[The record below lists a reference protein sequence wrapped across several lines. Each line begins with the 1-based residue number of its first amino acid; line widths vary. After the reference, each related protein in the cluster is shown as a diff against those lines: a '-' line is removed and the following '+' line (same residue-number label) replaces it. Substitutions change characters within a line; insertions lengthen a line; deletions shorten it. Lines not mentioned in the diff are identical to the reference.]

1 MGKKGTNRLCT
12 YRIIK
17 RKVAKSDGQ
26 IANWVK
32 KVPKNEP
39 LEDQGAI
46 SNSKIEEDF
55 ERSVKMNKEL
65 EDDFTEAL
73 MVSLQEE
80 RVIERIKEIVEA
92 GSFSQVGELKE
103 LLREKEKKIAKLQ
116 QEIQSKQEEIS
127 EYQIMIHQL
136 NEKMEFYFN
145 ELQKRRADYREAEE
159 LYEAVQRLSEN
170 TKNSLKGIFKGSSVQ
185 EFIVCGVQYE
195 NISSLWDFIKNEI
208 MEGREQERGIL
219 RALFQYFFQEYN
231 KTYDTPLYKLQ
242 EVKINEVFRENLY
255 IRALNSKISG
265 NITDI
270 LLPGYMSING
280 KTIKKSVV
288 RI

>member
-1 MGKKGTNRLCT
+1 
-12 YRIIK
+12 
-17 RKVAKSDGQ
+17 
-26 IANWVK
+26 
-32 KVPKNEP
+32 
-39 LEDQGAI
+39 
-46 SNSKIEEDF
+46 
-55 ERSVKMNKEL
+55 MNKEL
-65 EDDFTEAL
+65 EDDFIEAL
-73 MVSLQEE
+73 MVSLQDE
-80 RVIERIKEIVEA
+80 RVIKKIKEIVEA
-92 GSFSQVGELKE
+92 GSFSQMGVPKE
-103 LLREKEKKIAKLQ
+103 QLREKEKEIAKLQ
-116 QEIQSKQEEIS
+116 QEIESKKEEIS
-127 EYQIMIHQL
+127 ECQIMIHQL
-136 NEKMEFYFN
+136 NEKMESYFN

-159 LYEAVQRLSEN
+159 LYEAVQQLSET
-170 TKNSLKGIFKGSSVQ
+170 TKNSLKGIFKGDSVQ

-219 RALFQYFFQEYN
+219 RALFQYFFQEYS

-242 EVKINEVFRENLY
+242 EVKMNEVFREDLY

-280 KTIKKSVV
+280 KTIKRSVV

>member
-1 MGKKGTNRLCT
+1 
-12 YRIIK
+12 
-17 RKVAKSDGQ
+17 
-26 IANWVK
+26 
-32 KVPKNEP
+32 
-39 LEDQGAI
+39 
-46 SNSKIEEDF
+46 
-55 ERSVKMNKEL
+55 MNKEL
-65 EDDFTEAL
+65 EDDFIEAL
-73 MVSLQEE
+73 MVSLQDE
-80 RVIERIKEIVEA
+80 RVIKKIKEILEA
-92 GSFSQVGELKE
+92 GSFSQMGVPKE
-103 LLREKEKKIAKLQ
+103 QLREKEKEIAKLQ
-116 QEIQSKQEEIS
+116 QEIESKKEEIS
-127 EYQIMIHQL
+127 ECQIMIHQL
-136 NEKMEFYFN
+136 NEKMESYFN

-159 LYEAVQRLSEN
+159 LYEAVQQLSET
-170 TKNSLKGIFKGSSVQ
+170 TKNSLKGIFKGGSVQ

-219 RALFQYFFQEYN
+219 RALFQYFFQEYS

-242 EVKINEVFRENLY
+242 EVKMNEVFREDLY

-280 KTIKKSVV
+280 KTIKRSVV

>member
-1 MGKKGTNRLCT
+1 
-12 YRIIK
+12 
-17 RKVAKSDGQ
+17 
-26 IANWVK
+26 
-32 KVPKNEP
+32 
-39 LEDQGAI
+39 
-46 SNSKIEEDF
+46 
-55 ERSVKMNKEL
+55 MNKEL
-65 EDDFTEAL
+65 EDDFIEAL
-73 MVSLQEE
+73 MVSLQDE
-80 RVIERIKEIVEA
+80 RVIKKIKEIVEA
-92 GSFSQVGELKE
+92 GSFSQMGVPKE
-103 LLREKEKKIAKLQ
+103 QLREKEKEIAKLQ
-116 QEIQSKQEEIS
+116 QEIESKKEEIS
-127 EYQIMIHQL
+127 ECQIMIHQL
-136 NEKMEFYFN
+136 NEKMESYFN

-159 LYEAVQRLSEN
+159 LYEAVQQLSET
-170 TKNSLKGIFKGSSVQ
+170 TKNSLKGIFKGGSVQ

-219 RALFQYFFQEYN
+219 CALFQYFFQEYS

-242 EVKINEVFRENLY
+242 EVKMNEVFREDLY

>member
-1 MGKKGTNRLCT
+1 
-12 YRIIK
+12 
-17 RKVAKSDGQ
+17 
-26 IANWVK
+26 
-32 KVPKNEP
+32 
-39 LEDQGAI
+39 
-46 SNSKIEEDF
+46 
-55 ERSVKMNKEL
+55 MNKEL
-65 EDDFTEAL
+65 EDDFTKAL
-73 MVSLQEE
+73 MVSLQDE
-80 RVIERIKEIVEA
+80 RVIEQIKEIVEA
-92 GSFSQVGELKE
+92 GSFSQVGEPKE
-103 LLREKEKKIAKLQ
+103 LLREKEKEIAKLQ
-116 QEIQSKQEEIS
+116 QEIESKKEEIS
-127 EYQIMIHQL
+127 EYQIMIHHL
-136 NEKMEFYFN
+136 NEKMESYFN

-159 LYEAVQRLSEN
+159 LYEAVQQLSET
-170 TKNSLKGIFKGSSVQ
+170 TKNSLKGIFKGGSVQ

-219 RALFQYFFQEYN
+219 RALFQYFFQEYS

-242 EVKINEVFRENLY
+242 EVKMNEVFREDLY

>member
-1 MGKKGTNRLCT
+1 
-12 YRIIK
+12 
-17 RKVAKSDGQ
+17 
-26 IANWVK
+26 
-32 KVPKNEP
+32 
-39 LEDQGAI
+39 
-46 SNSKIEEDF
+46 
-55 ERSVKMNKEL
+55 MNNEL
-65 EDDFTEAL
+65 ENDFIEAL
-73 MVSLQEE
+73 MVSFQDE
-80 RVIERIKEIVEA
+80 RVIEKIKEIVES
-92 GSFSQVGELKE
+92 GSFSQMGVPKE
-103 LLREKEKKIAKLQ
+103 LLREKEKEIAKLQ
-116 QEIQSKQEEIS
+116 QEIEKKKEEIS
-127 EYQIMIHQL
+127 ECQIMIRQL
-136 NEKMEFYFN
+136 NEKMESYFN

-159 LYEAVQRLSEN
+159 LYEAVQQLSET
-170 TKNSLKGIFKGSSVQ
+170 TKNSLKGIFKGGSVQ

-219 RALFQYFFQEYN
+219 RALFQYFFQEYS

-242 EVKINEVFRENLY
+242 EVKMNEVFREDLY

-265 NITDI
+265 NISDI